1 MKRSILSL
9 ALLAV
14 LLMTGCKPTEYI
26 TVPEYHERLVHSH
39 DTVHQRDSFISNTTT
54 TIREVDS
61 AALAKLGIQIS
72 GMKSAYL
79 VEIDRLRQEMSSLQR
94 SRSDTVLVRDSV
106 PVVKVVPAQLTA
118 WQRAKVKFGE
128 IVLAILAVF
137 AAVVAFSFYRQRKN

>member
-1 MKRSILSL
+1 
-9 ALLAV
+9 
-14 LLMTGCKPTEYI
+14 MTGCKPTEYI

-79 VEIDRLRQEMSSLQR
+79 VEIDRLRQEMSSLQGRDPTRYWSTTLCLSSRWYLR
-94 SRSDTVLVRDSV
+94 SSTHGSGRR
-106 PVVKVVPAQLTA
+106 
-118 WQRAKVKFGE
+118 
-128 IVLAILAVF
+128 
-137 AAVVAFSFYRQRKN
+137 